1 MNKAIFAFI
10 GVQFINAISLKSNA
24 SENIDEQ
31 VLDAAF
37 AAAPKTIISNCVPNP
52 PTCPVDLDCDCPHL

>member
-10 GVQFINAISLKSNA
+10 GVQVINAISLKSNA
-24 SENIDEQ
+24 PEDLQSE
-31 VLDAAF
+31 LDAAY
-37 AAAPKTIISNCVPNP
+37 AAPKTISCNCVPNP

>member
-10 GVQFINAISLKSNA
+10 GVQVINAISLKSNA
-24 SENIDEQ
+24 QEGIEGIEE
-31 VLDAAF
+31 AY